1 MLGGGSYGGLAPRP
15 MSFSSPVQQHAPS
28 PRPDPAPSHKGNV
41 EESTG
46 SAPVHVDVPTPAP
59 MAPHRAVS
67 AALNFG
73 KGAKRPFISVRPQKT
88 NEISTITP
96 SPTGIPTIKRKKL
109 GMKGLSR
116 TTLTATR
123 LPDIIP

>member
-1 MLGGGSYGGLAPRP
+1 
-15 MSFSSPVQQHAPS
+15 
-28 PRPDPAPSHKGNV
+28 
-41 EESTG
+41 
-46 SAPVHVDVPTPAP
+46 